1 MKNFKI
7 LLASI
12 ISIVMFSGFSFGSFS
27 NDSDDERRAKRVAES
42 REALE
47 LLVKEEPKAD
57 KEIVNAYGI
66 ATFKNYGMSMMMM
79 SADGGRGL
87 AYSNKTK
94 KVTFMNM
101 ASGGMGMGLGAKEYY
116 SVFVFDDEKA
126 FNDFVEDG
134 WEINSEAD
142 ISFTQDDNGEKL
154 NESYSVAKGVK
165 VYKVTKNGAILQMNM
180 HGSKYWKCKD
190 LN

>member
-1 MKNFKI
+1 MHTLRVFSLA
-7 LLASI
+7 LLS
-12 ISIVMFSGFSFGSFS
+12 VLLFSGFSFGNFS
-27 NDSDDERRAKRVAES
+27 SESDDERRAKRVAES

-47 LLVKEEPKAD
+47 LLVKEEPKAE
-57 KEIVNAYGI
+57 KELLDAYGI

-87 AYSNKTK
+87 AFSNKTK

-116 SVFVFDDEKA
+116 SVFIFENEKV
-126 FNDFVEDG
+126 FNDFVDDG

-142 ISFTQDDNGEKL
+142 LSFTNNDSGEKL

-165 VYKVTKNGAILQMNM
+165 LYKVTKSGAILQMNM

>member
-12 ISIVMFSGFSFGSFS
+12 VSIVMFSGFSFGSFS

-47 LLVKEEPKAD
+47 LLVKEEPKAE

>member
-47 LLVKEEPKAD
+47 LLVKEEPKAE

>member
-12 ISIVMFSGFSFGSFS
+12 ISTVMFSGFSFGSFS

-47 LLVKEEPKAD
+47 LLVKEEPKAE